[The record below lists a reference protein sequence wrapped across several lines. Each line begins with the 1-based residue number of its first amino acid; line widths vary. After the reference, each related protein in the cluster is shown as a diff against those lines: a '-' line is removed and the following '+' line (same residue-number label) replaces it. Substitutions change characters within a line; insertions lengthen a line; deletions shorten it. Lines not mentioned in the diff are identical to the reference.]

1 MVGRIAAL
9 LLAAG
14 ESTRMGEPKPLLP
27 WHGRTLLEHQVC
39 ALLSA
44 GVSRAVAVLGHGSE
58 RLAPLL
64 TNLERVQCVYNPEY
78 AQGRSTSVTAGIRAL
93 FSTQEGSTGSPPH
106 PPRPQPREDALLVLS
121 VDQPRSTDTIRH
133 IMELHRSPRE
143 GGLPGRSWLVTIPTY
158 RDKGRDKAGHP
169 VILSTDLI
177 DELMQISEDTLG
189 LKAVVRRHEEETQ
202 RVPMDSPEV
211 LIDLNTPEDYRSALI
226 MFGSG

>member
-1 MVGRIAAL
+1 MVGCIAAL

-27 WHGRTLLEHQVC
+27 WHGRTLLEHQVL

-44 GVSRAVAVLGHGSE
+44 GISRAVAVLGHESE
-58 RLAPLL
+58 RLTPLL
-64 TNLERVQCVYNPEY
+64 ANRQRVQCVYNPDY
-78 AQGRSTSVTAGIRAL
+78 AQGRSTSVKAGIRAL
-93 FSTQEGSTGSPPH
+93 FNAQEGSTGSSI
-106 PPRPQPREDALLVLS
+106 EDALLVLS
-121 VDQPRSTDTIRH
+121 VDQPRSAATIRR
-133 IMELHRSPRE
+133 IMELHCAPSAPHENGPPARP
-143 GGLPGRSWLVTIPTY
+143 WLITIPTY
-158 RDKGRDKAGHP
+158 RDKGHDEAGHP
-169 VILSTDLI
+169 VILSTALI

-211 LIDLNTPEDYRSALI
+211 LLDLNTPEDYRSALK